1 MVATASSD
9 SLTTRLKREDCNRT
23 KHDSVFSNW
32 KATPISLSLSL
43 SLSLYIYIYMCVFIG
58 FDLPSVIR
66 CESVLIIS
74 ETFVSIPGSRFTR
87 ICLQILCLFIHTF
100 MPITC
105 SKLLL
110 LLFFFFLFFKFFYFD
125 SLGIQNFPPF
135 I

>member
-43 SLSLYIYIYMCVFIG
+43 SLSLSIYIYIYMCVFIG

-74 ETFVSIPGSRFTR
+74 ESFVSIPGSRFTR
-87 ICLQILCLFIHTF
+87 ICLQTLCLFIHTF

-105 SKLLL
+105 SN
-110 LLFFFFLFFKFFYFD
+110 FFFFFFFNFFT
-125 SLGIQNFPPF
+125 LIL
-135 I
+135 